1 MKLIYSFKAS
11 GNGNRMSGR
20 VAAVDMADA
29 TKQVAAQ
36 LWYPNMNVS
45 ITLLANQTLA
55 RKQWEQRIGALWK

>member
-1 MKLIYSFKAS
+1 MKLIFSFKAS

-45 ITLLANQTLA
+45 ISELKNQTLA
-55 RKQWEQRIGALWK
+55 RKQWEQTVGAL